1 MNKGLVG
8 RLRTALG
15 LSESGKGQAPP
26 FELLFR
32 RFRDVLESN
41 NRAIEVITDM
51 GEKLGGDYLFDI
63 VYVGNAYSQLSDALT
78 GSMHSFDLL
87 TGSRYPELHGVYDRI
102 DTQIR
107 EMMYGS
113 SLGQDRM
120 VVSLSDITRDMTH
133 AVGGKFASLAEVK
146 NSLSLRVPDAFVITT
161 HAYDTFISS
170 QNLTPLVEALDN
182 GTEVKEAALDEL
194 RDLIAH
200 ATTIPPELHE
210 ALHSALE
217 NIKTKC
223 GEHCF
228 LAVRSSAEE
237 EDGESSFAGQF
248 ETVLNVPLE
257 LRALEDAYR
266 EVIASLFSVHSV
278 NYQKQLGYR
287 IGKLKMAVGCMVMVD
302 ARSSGVMYSTSPNE
316 GRDTLLINATWGL
329 GKAIVE
335 GQTDGDFYKVK
346 KDTVP
351 ELIEVRGGR
360 KERMIIPLNEGGTAL
375 VRTPE
380 AMVGKPCLAA
390 ENAQE
395 LSRIAMTLEGHFG
408 RPQDIEWAIDRA
420 DNIYVVQSR
429 PLRIEQEGES
439 APASPVSLK
448 NAGPPLMSHKGI
460 AVQKGVGVGRVFILR
475 HLDEIENVPKGAV
488 LVSRYDSSSFVRI
501 MPYLAAIVTDVGTPT
516 SHMASLCREFR
527 IPTIVNTGEATELL
541 SHGQEVTV
549 TVGDEGDTAVYEG
562 VIGELENRADI
573 YSATMEQAY
582 EFRKK
587 RYILRYI
594 VPLNFVDPSIDQ
606 FLPERCKTL
615 HDVLRFI
622 HEKSLME
629 LVDKARYGNTMIKE
643 HAAVKLELPI
653 PAGIIVIDIGG
664 GLNSTAGTEHA
675 SFEQIASL
683 PLRAV
688 IKGMLHP
695 GVWHAEAVSLK
706 VNDFLSSMMRVPDIA
721 FQRNDYVGYNV
732 AVASAEY
739 TNLSLKF
746 GYHFTVIDCYCS
758 ETARNNHLYF
768 RFVGGATDITKR
780 SRRVQLIAE
789 ILKGYGL
796 TIEMK
801 GDLII
806 GRIGNVRRDAME
818 VLLEQIGRLLAY
830 TRQLDAVMNDDLAV
844 ERYVGNFLKGDY
856 EL

>member
-1 MNKGLVG
+1 MNKGFVG

-63 VYVGNAYSQLSDALT
+63 VYVGSAYSQLADALAR
-78 GSMHSFDLL
+78 SMHSFDLL
-87 TGSRYPELHGVYDRI
+87 TGSRYPELRGVYDRI

-113 SLGQDRM
+113 PLGQNRM

-133 AVGGKFASLAEVK
+133 TVGGKFASLAAVK

-170 QNLTPLVEALDN
+170 QNLTPLVETLDN
-182 GTEVKEAALDEL
+182 GTEVNEAALDGL

-200 ATTIPPELHE
+200 ATIPSEIEE
-210 ALHSALE
+210 ALHNALE

-237 EDGESSFAGQF
+237 EDSESSFAGQF

-266 EVIASLFSVHSV
+266 KVIASLFSHQSV

-302 ARSSGVMYSTSPNE
+302 ALSSGVMYSTSPN
-316 GRDTLLINATWGL
+316 GGSGTLLINATWGL

-346 KDTVP
+346 KGTAP
-351 ELIEVRGGR
+351 ELIEVKGGK
-360 KERMIIPLNEGGTAL
+360 KESMVVTLSEGGTAL

-380 AMVGKPCLAA
+380 AIAGKPCLAA
-390 ENAQE
+390 EDVEE

-408 RPQDIEWAIDRA
+408 RPQDIEWVIDRA
-420 DNIYVVQSR
+420 ENIYVVQSR

-439 APASPVSLK
+439 EPASPALLK
-448 NAGPPLMSHKGI
+448 DAGPPLMSHRGI

-475 HLDEIENVPKGAV
+475 HLDEIGNVPKGAV

-549 TVGDEGDTAVYEG
+549 TVGDEGETAVYEG
-562 VIGELENRADI
+562 GIGELVNRADMH
-573 YSATMEQAY
+573 SVTMEQAY

-594 VPLNFVDPSIDQ
+594 VPLNLVDSSIDQ

-622 HEKSLME
+622 HEKALME
-629 LVDKARYGNTMIKE
+629 LVDKARYGNTMIRE
-643 HAAVKLELPI
+643 HAAVKLELPV

-664 GLNSTAGTEHA
+664 GLNGTAGTEHA
-675 SFEQIASL
+675 SFEQIASF
-683 PLRAV
+683 PLKAV
-688 IKGMLHP
+688 VKGMLHP
-695 GVWHAEAVSLK
+695 GVWHADAVSLK

-746 GYHFTVIDCYCS
+746 GYHFTMIDCYCS

-796 TIEMK
+796 SIEMK

-818 VLLEQIGRLLAY
+818 ALLEQIGRLLAY
-830 TRQLDAVMNDDLAV
+830 TRQLDAVMHDDFAV
-844 ERYVGNFLKGDY
+844 ERYVRNFLKGDY

>member
-1 MNKGLVG
+1 
-8 RLRTALG
+8 
-15 LSESGKGQAPP
+15 
-26 FELLFR
+26 
-32 RFRDVLESN
+32 
-41 NRAIEVITDM
+41 DM

-63 VYVGNAYSQLSDALT
+63 VYVENAYAQLSDELT
-78 GSMHSFDLL
+78 HSMQRFNLL
-87 TGSRYPELHGVYDRI
+87 TENRYPVLHSVYDRI

-107 EMMYGS
+107 EMIYGS
-113 SLGQDRM
+113 PPGQDRM
-120 VVSLSDITRDMTH
+120 VVFLSDTTRDMVHT
-133 AVGGKFASLAEVK
+133 VGGKFASLAEVK
-146 NSLSLRVPDAFVITT
+146 NSLSLRVPEAFVITT
-161 HAYDTFISS
+161 RAFDTFISS
-170 QNLTPLVEALDN
+170 QNLTLLVESLDN
-182 GTEVKEAALDEL
+182 GTGVKEPVLDEV
-194 RDLIAH
+194 RDLIVH
-200 ATTIPPELHE
+200 ATIPQELEE

-217 NIKTKC
+217 NLKTKC

-228 LAVRSSAEE
+228 LAVRSSAED

-266 EVIASLFSVHSV
+266 KVVASLFSHQSV

-302 ARSSGVMYSTSPNE
+302 ALASGVIYSTSPNE
-316 GRDTLLINATWGL
+316 DTDTLLINATWGL

-346 KDTVP
+346 KGVLP
-351 ELIEVRGGR
+351 ELVEVKKGK
-360 KERMIIPLNEGGTAL
+360 KERMIVTLAEGGTDTI
-375 VRTPE
+375 RTPE
-380 AMVGKPCLAA
+380 TMAGKSCLAG
-390 ENAQE
+390 ENVQE
-395 LSRIAMTLEGHFG
+395 LSRIGMILEGHFE
-408 RPQDIEWAIDRA
+408 RPQDIEWAIDR
-420 DNIYVVQSR
+420 DERIYVVQSR
-429 PLRIEQEGES
+429 PLMIEQKDWSE
-439 APASPVSLK
+439 PTTPVSLK
-448 NAGPPLMSHKGI
+448 DIGPPLMSHKGI

-475 HLDEIENVPKGAV
+475 HADEIGNVPRGAV

-527 IPTIVNTGEATELL
+527 IPTIVNTGKATEIL
-541 SHGQEVTV
+541 SHGQAVTV
-549 TVGDEGDTAVYEG
+549 TVGDEGDTVVYEG
-562 VIGELENRADI
+562 AVRGLENRADRHSERI
-573 YSATMEQAY
+573 EQVY

-594 VPLNFVDPSIDQ
+594 VPLNLIDPSIDQ

-622 HEKSLME
+622 HEKSVME
-629 LVDKARYGNTMIKE
+629 LVDKARYGNAMIKE
-643 HAAVKLELPI
+643 HAAVKLELPV

-664 GLNSTAGTEHA
+664 GLNSTAGSEHA

-688 IKGMLHP
+688 IKGMIHP
-695 GVWHAEAVSLK
+695 GVWHADAVSMK
-706 VNDFLSSMMRVPDIA
+706 VNDFLSSMIRVPEIA

-739 TNLSLKF
+739 TNLNLKF

-768 RFVGGATDITKR
+768 RFMGGATDITKR

-796 TIEMK
+796 TIETK

-806 GRIGNVRRDAME
+806 GRIGNMRRDAME
-818 VLLEQIGRLLAY
+818 AILEQMGRLLAY
-830 TRQLDAVMNDDLAV
+830 TRQLDAVMHDDFAV
-844 ERYVGNFLKGDY
+844 ERYVRNFLKGNY